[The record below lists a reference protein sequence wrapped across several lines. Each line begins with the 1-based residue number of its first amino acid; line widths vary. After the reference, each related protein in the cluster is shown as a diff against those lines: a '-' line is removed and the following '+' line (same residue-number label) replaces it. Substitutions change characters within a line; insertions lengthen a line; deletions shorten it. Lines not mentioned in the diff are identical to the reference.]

1 MVARQLSVWPFGART
16 ARLFLLVD
24 PSLPGEALRS
34 GLLKAM
40 QQGYFASDGYSQTRA
55 VREAA
60 LAAHYVLRHHNR
72 DVLPLNQI
80 NAASAVAAVRGDV
93 AIVALAGHAAAFAWR
108 DGELTGHRGILRL
121 PRPLGLEQDPVI
133 TLWRTP
139 LQQSDRLVLVCSAT
153 WRPESES
160 DLRAIL
166 ASTTSPAQAEQQL
179 ADALGGDRPASVLV
193 IAPSMRAQ
201 HLRLLGPKDSDSRS
215 PAPDA
220 GAPATSVGRFSP
232 KRWLFPGLGLLLLGL
247 VALGALAI
255 APRAGVP
262 VDRVDA
268 LSPRMAVRLGSAA
281 SDVVDLAVGD
291 GALYTLDV
299 AEGAVRAYGLD
310 SLEQQPGPETL
321 LARAGT
327 SLSGSARPMAQPV
340 AIEYLPGDSTSP
352 GSLAIVDQSRAV
364 VQLTEEG
371 SLSAREVPTSAAWQ
385 ELGALG
391 AGATGELLF
400 LDSRAHQLLAYP
412 VEHQALGDPPRL
424 VFDDANA
431 PLLGFE
437 RIAQVVGAPDS
448 FVLRM
453 DDGSVHR
460 LAPSGTDQSLRL
472 PPVGGHS
479 TPVSAIASD
488 RAGGVYLADP
498 LEARVVQTT
507 LDGATLRQLR
517 SPALAG
523 VRAID
528 VSLDGRRLYA
538 LVASGVLVADIPS
551 L

>member
-24 PSLPGEALRS
+24 PSLPGDALRS

-80 NAASAVAAVRGDV
+80 NAASTVAAVRGDV

-108 DGELTGHRGILRL
+108 DGELTGQRGILRL

-153 WRPESES
+153 WRPDSEH
-160 DLRAIL
+160 DMCAIL
-166 ASTTSPAQAEQQL
+166 ASSTSAAEAEERL
-179 ADALGGDRPASVLV
+179 AEALGDERPASVLV
-193 IAPSMRAQ
+193 IAPTMRAP
-201 HLRLLGPKDSDSRS
+201 HLRLLGPHERIAAPSVESSVSPRS
-215 PAPDA
+215 
-220 GAPATSVGRFSP
+220 
-232 KRWLFPGLGLLLLGL
+232 KRSSLVHWLFPILGLLLLGL
-247 VALGALAI
+247 VALAALAI
-255 APRAGVP
+255 APRTGVP

-268 LSPRMAVRLGSAA
+268 LSPRMAVRLGSTAA
-281 SDVVDLAVGD
+281 NVADMAVGD

-299 AEGAVRAYGLD
+299 VEGAVHAYALD

-327 SLSGSARPMAQPV
+327 VLAGSERPLAQPV
-340 AIEYLPGDSTSP
+340 AIEYLPGDSTSA

-364 VQLTEEG
+364 AQLTDEG
-371 SLSAREVPTSAAWQ
+371 SLSAREMPTSAAWQ

-391 AGATGELLF
+391 AGAAGELLF

-412 VEHQALGDPPRL
+412 VERQALVDPPRL
-424 VFDDANA
+424 VLDGATA
-431 PLLGFE
+431 PWLGFE
-437 RIAQVVGAPDS
+437 RIAQVFGTADS
-448 FVLRM
+448 VIVRL

-460 LAPSGTDQSLRL
+460 LASNGTDQSLAL
-472 PPVGGHS
+472 PPVSGHTS
-479 TPVSAIASD
+479 PVSAMAQD
-488 RAGGVYLADP
+488 RGGGVYLADP
-498 LEARVVQTT
+498 VDARVVQTT

-528 VSLDGRRLYA
+528 VSRDGRRLYA
-538 LVASGVLVADIPS
+538 LVASGVLVADIPD

>member
-1 MVARQLSVWPFGART
+1 M
-16 ARLFLLVD
+16 
-24 PSLPGEALRS
+24 RS

-93 AIVALAGHAAAFAWR
+93 AIVALAGQAAAFAWR
-108 DGELTGHRGILRL
+108 DGELTGQRGILRL

-133 TLWRTP
+133 ALWRTP
-139 LQQSDRLVLVCSAT
+139 LQQNDRLVLVCSAT
-153 WRPESES
+153 WRPDSEGEM
-160 DLRAIL
+160 RAIL
-166 ASTTSPAQAEQQL
+166 TSSTSPAQTEQQL
-179 ADALGGDRPASVLV
+179 ADALGDDCPASVLV
-193 IAPSMRAQ
+193 IAPSMRAP
-201 HLRLLGPKDSDSRS
+201 HLRLLNPKDSASRDLG
-215 PAPDA
+215 PNTAAAAPL
-220 GAPATSVGRFSP
+220 VRRLSP
-232 KRWLFPGLGLLLLGL
+232 KRWLFPVLGLLLLGL

-255 APRAGVP
+255 APRTGVA

-281 SDVVDLAVGD
+281 ANVVDLAVGD
-291 GALYTLDV
+291 GAVYTLDV
-299 AEGAVRAYGLD
+299 VEGAVRAYGLN
-310 SLEQQPGPETL
+310 SLEQQPEPETL

-327 SLSGSARPMAQPV
+327 TLSGSTRQLAQPV
-340 AIEYLPGDSTSP
+340 AIEYLPGDSSSL
-352 GSLAIVDQSRAV
+352 GSLAIVDQSRAL

-391 AGATGELLF
+391 AGSTGELLF
-400 LDSRAHQLLAYP
+400 LDSRGHQLLAYP
-412 VEHQALGDPPRL
+412 VEHQALVDPPRL

-431 PLLGFE
+431 PVLGFE
-437 RIAQVVGAPDS
+437 RIAQVLGAADS

-453 DDGSVHR
+453 DDGSVNR
-460 LAPSGTDQSLRL
+460 LAPNGKEQSLRL

-488 RAGGVYLADP
+488 RVGGVYLADP
-498 LEARVVQTT
+498 VDARVVQTT
-507 LDGATLRQLR
+507 LDGATRRQLR

-538 LVASGVLVADIPS
+538 LVATGVLVADIPT